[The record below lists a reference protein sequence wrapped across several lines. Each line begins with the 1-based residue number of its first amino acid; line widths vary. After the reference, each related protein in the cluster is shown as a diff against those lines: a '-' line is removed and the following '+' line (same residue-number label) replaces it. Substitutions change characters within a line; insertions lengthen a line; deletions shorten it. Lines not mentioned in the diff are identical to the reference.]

1 MAAVHRALPSK
12 AQRIVG
18 EMTLQRGCGTLRER
32 MPGLGGTTNNYE
44 ILAQLASGGMAEIF
58 LARVTALAGVERHVV
73 LKRILPAFRDDPQM
87 IAMFLDEARLQA
99 QLRHPNIAQL
109 HDVGLLGTSYF
120 YTMEYVHG
128 ETVQSL
134 MHKAVMMREPIPL
147 QHILTIAAGVTAA
160 LFHAHT
166 RVGADRRPLDIIHR
180 DVSPANIMIS
190 FDGGIKLL
198 DFGVA
203 RSTGRMTQT
212 RAGVVKGKVAYLSP
226 EQIGEKGV
234 DPRSDLFSLAICLYE
249 LLTLHGLFV
258 RSSDLASLAAIV
270 QEMPPP
276 PSQFRR
282 DIPPQ
287 IDQLVMTALAKDP
300 STRFGNADAMHQA
313 VEAAATSANLSMS
326 PSSLGRYLGQMFG
339 QRPEPWLTG
348 AGDVPVTVIGQ
359 VIEPTQAHVE
369 PFREKV
375 DKKQAKELERRIST
389 IRRVSQVE
397 DVFDH
402 QTTGK
407 LPQVPPKR
415 MPSAA
420 EHPQWEATVARTP
433 MPEGMMKIFDQVPN
447 EFELDAAETSIAS
460 PRYGMPPQPARP
472 SAPDLSRASRPSSP
486 PPNRNSGSAPTQ
498 LGPALMPPP
507 STQAVINPSSG
518 QPLMQSGG
526 NSMLPHDPLMQSGGN
541 PTLQRDPLTQS
552 GGNPTLQRD
561 PLMQSG
567 GNPLRQSA
575 GAPRLP
581 AMPDPARPVGQHPAN
596 RQNWEPSTYRT
607 RTPQPEPQ
615 VSSSWN
621 VPRILLVAAV
631 LIAVAAAVMI
641 AVT

>member
-1 MAAVHRALPSK
+1 
-12 AQRIVG
+12 
-18 EMTLQRGCGTLRER
+18 
-32 MPGLGGTTNNYE
+32 MPDLGGTTNNYE

-73 LKRILPAFRDDPQM
+73 LKRILPAFREDPQM

-134 MHKAVMMREPIPL
+134 MHKAVMKREPIPL

-160 LFHAHT
+160 LYHAHT
-166 RVGADRRPLDIIHR
+166 RVGADRKPLDIIHR

-258 RSSDLASLAAIV
+258 RSSDLATLAAIV

-282 DIPPQ
+282 EIPPQ

-300 STRFGNADAMHQA
+300 NTRFGNADAMHQA

-348 AGDVPVTVIGQ
+348 GSDVPVTVIGQ

-369 PFREKV
+369 PLREL
-375 DKKQAKELERRIST
+375 DKKQAKEVERRIST
-389 IRRVSQVE
+389 LRRVPQVE
-397 DVFDH
+397 EVFDH

-407 LPQVPPKR
+407 LPQVRER
-415 MPSAA
+415 MPSVA

-433 MPEGMMKIFDQVPN
+433 MPDLMMKIIDQVPN

-460 PRYGMPPQPARP
+460 PRYGMPQPAAPEVARP
-472 SAPDLSRASRPSSP
+472 SRPSSP

-498 LGPALMPPP
+498 LGPALVPP
-507 STQAVINPSSG
+507 SNPHTMQPLINPSSG
-518 QPLMQSGG
+518 PQVPPSGP
-526 NSMLPHDPLMQSGGN
+526 NLMQSGGN
-541 PTLQRDPLTQS
+541 PQ
-552 GGNPTLQRD
+552 LQRD

-567 GNPLRQSA
+567 GNPQLQRDPLMQS
-575 GAPRLP
+575 GGNPQLQRDPLMQSGGNPQLQRRPSLP
-581 AMPDPARPVGQHPAN
+581 ALPDPARPVGQHP
-596 RQNWEPSTYRT
+596 QNWEPSTYRT
-607 RTPQPEPQ
+607 RPPPVEQQGPA
-615 VSSSWN
+615 WN
-621 VPRILLVAAV
+621 VPRILLIAAV
-631 LIAVAAAVMI
+631 LIAVAAAILI